1 MFAENNDYEILTPT
15 GWQDFR
21 GLTRVE
27 GKQTFR
33 ITIQDGNFVEATAGH
48 HFFVNGNKV
57 TVSNLKVNDLID
69 TVTGPQQI
77 TSIEPLQNAT
87 VYDVI
92 AVSDTKHQFIVNVS
106 FLSSNCDEYSYV
118 RPSIAQ
124 EFWTSILPT
133 LSTGGRAIITST
145 PNSDEDQFAQ
155 LWYGAMNTEDEFGNK
170 TDIGKNGFKSYL
182 AIWSQHPERDEKW
195 EAEQRASLGDEKFDR
210 EMACKFVSAD
220 ETLIGASTLA
230 RLSSHEP
237 INKTNNIRWFK
248 PIVPSCF
255 YTISLDPAVGT
266 GGDNAAIQIVNAT
279 TLEQV
284 GEWKHNKTD
293 IPSQIKLLAQAARY
307 ISERTDEPDNIY
319 YSVENNACGEAA
331 LVSLNEYGLENITG
345 IFMSERGKKR
355 KGFATTN
362 KTKVLA
368 CTKLKTL
375 IESNKLKIYSASLIS
390 EFKNFVRSGASYAAK
405 SGCTDDLVMAMVLNI
420 RMLKQLSNF
429 DADLE
434 AQFSDHSDEFME
446 PLPFSF
452 SFGR

>member
-48 HFFVNGNKV
+48 NFSVNGKKV
-57 TVSNLKVNDLID
+57 TVSNLKVNDFID
-69 TVTGPQQI
+69 TVTGPQMI
-77 TSIEPLQNAT
+77 TSIEPLGNAT

-92 AVSDTKHQFIVNVS
+92 EVNDTKHQFIVNVS
-106 FLSSNCDEYSYV
+106 FLSFNCDEFSFL
-118 RPSIAQ
+118 RPSIAL
-124 EFWTSILPT
+124 EFWTSIMPT

-155 LWYGAMNTEDEFGNK
+155 LWYGAINAEDEFGNK
-170 TDIGKNGFKSYL
+170 MDIGKNGFKAYL
-182 AIWSQHPERDEKW
+182 AIWSQHPDRDVKW
-195 EAEQRASLGDEKFDR
+195 EAEQRAALGDEKFDR

-220 ETLIGASTLA
+220 ETLISATTLSG
-230 RLSSHEP
+230 LSSLEP
-237 INKTNNIRWFK
+237 IAKTNNVRWFK

-255 YTISLDPAVGT
+255 YTISLDPAIGT

-293 IPSQIKLLAQAARY
+293 IPTQIKLLAQTARY

-319 YSVENNACGEAA
+319 YSIENNACGEAA

-345 IFMSERGKKR
+345 IFMSERGKRR

-362 KTKVLA
+362 RTKVLA
-368 CTKLKTL
+368 CAKLKTL
-375 IESNKLKIYSASLIS
+375 IEGNKLKIHSASLIS

-405 SGCTDDLVMAMVLNI
+405 SGCTDDLVMAMVLNV